1 MAKTKMGGKGKPGVK
16 FRGDKHSEKRP
27 MKKNGGKGRI

>member
-1 MAKTKMGGKGKPGVK
+1 MKKMMGKGKPGLK
-16 FRGDKHSEKRP
+16 MRGDKHSEKRE